1 MNSQIQFCPICASTS
16 TALDVVDFNKSCEE
30 PKGKYLPLSG
40 IPIYYFLCNNCD
52 FCFSPEICAWSIN
65 DFETK
70 IYNDDYV
77 MVDPDYVDSRPRQN
91 AEYLINMFSN
101 QKAAIRHLD
110 YGGGEGMLSRLLRE
124 QGFDSTSFDPF
135 VDKQIT
141 NEELGK
147 FNLITAFEVF
157 EHVPSVNELKKQL
170 VSLLTDDGI
179 ILFSTLLSDGHIKRH
194 ERLTWWYASPRNGH
208 ISLYS
213 KKSLSI
219 IAQQEQFVFGS
230 FSEGFHVFCHRV
242 VPTWASHI
250 INLP

>member
-1 MNSQIQFCPICASTS
+1 MNQQPCPVCASMS

-30 PKGKYLPLSG
+30 PRGKYLPLSG
-40 IPIYYFLCNNCD
+40 IPIYYFLCDNCD

-70 IYNDDYV
+70 IYNNDYV
-77 MVDPDYVDSRPRQN
+77 MVDPDYVDNRPRQN
-91 AEYLINMFSN
+91 AEYLVNMFSN

-124 QGFDSTSFDPF
+124 QGFDSTSYDPF
-135 VDKQIT
+135 VDKHIT

-170 VSLLTDDGI
+170 VSLLSDDGI

-213 KKSLSI
+213 NKSLSI
-219 IAQQEQFVFGS
+219 IAEQEQFAFGS
-230 FSEGFHVFCHRV
+230 FSDGFHIFCHRV
-242 VPTWASHI
+242 VPIWASHI
-250 INLP
+250 INLS